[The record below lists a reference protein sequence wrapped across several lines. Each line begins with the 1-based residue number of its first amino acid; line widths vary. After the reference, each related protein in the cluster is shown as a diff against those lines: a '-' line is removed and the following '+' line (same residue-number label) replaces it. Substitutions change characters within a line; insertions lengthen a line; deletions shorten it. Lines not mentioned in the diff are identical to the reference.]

1 MDRELA
7 KRLNDR
13 MVEIFNSVLEIEIM
27 ALRQSTVNL
36 SITEVHTLDAIGAE
50 GSKTMTQVAS
60 ALRISV
66 STLTIAVG
74 RLEKKGFVRRFR
86 VEEDRRIVKVELT
99 ETGREAANEHESFH
113 LNMVEQAA
121 GSLSSEEQQILLQ
134 SLNSISFFFQ
144 CQRNRQEEKLFQSP
158 SADGG

>member
-7 KRLNDR
+7 RKLNAR

-27 ALRQSTVNL
+27 ALRQSTVSNL
-36 SITEVHTLDAIGAE
+36 SITEVHTLDAIGE

-60 ALRISV
+60 VLRISV

-99 ETGREAANEHESFH
+99 DMGRGAVSEHESFH
-113 LNMVEQAA
+113 LEMVEQAT
-121 GSLSSEEQQILLQ
+121 GSLSPGEQQILLQ
-134 SLNSISFFFQ
+134 SLNSISSFFQ
-144 CQRNRQEEKLFQSP
+144 CQRNQQEEKFLTGSGQ
-158 SADGG
+158 

>member
-7 KRLNDR
+7 RKLNAR

-27 ALRQSTVNL
+27 ALRQSTVSNL
-36 SITEVHTLDAIGAE
+36 SITEVHTLDAIGV

-60 ALRISV
+60 VLRISV

-99 ETGREAANEHESFH
+99 AIGREAVSEHESFH
-113 LNMVEQAA
+113 LEMVEQAA
-121 GSLSSEEQQILLQ
+121 GSLSPEEQQILLQ
-134 SLNSISFFFQ
+134 SLNSISSFFQ
-144 CQRNRQEEKLFQSP
+144 CQRNQ
-158 SADGG
+158 